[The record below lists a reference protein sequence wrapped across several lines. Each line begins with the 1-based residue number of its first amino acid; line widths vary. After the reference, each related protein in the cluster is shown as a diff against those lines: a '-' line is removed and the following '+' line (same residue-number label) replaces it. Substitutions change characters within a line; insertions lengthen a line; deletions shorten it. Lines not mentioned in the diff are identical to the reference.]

1 MDNKCGIARVIINK
15 IKSKFTCLISDKNCQ
30 LLEKFSEQAI
40 NPRDEML
47 VEKILENGNKLWV
60 DFATKSSIDE
70 KNICNTTYKNTE
82 VYNLEMRKF
91 TFSSLGESLL
101 AIYNSNSISKTR
113 EANIKITKEGFAG
126 VPVTGIRYRKST
138 GNDTENR

>member
-1 MDNKCGIARVIINK
+1 
-15 IKSKFTCLISDKNCQ
+15 
-30 LLEKFSEQAI
+30 
-40 NPRDEML
+40 ML

-60 DFATKSSIDE
+60 DFATKSSIDD
-70 KNICNTTYKNTE
+70 KDICNTTYKNTE

-113 EANIKITKEGFAG
+113 EANIKITKEGFEINQA
-126 VPVTGIRYRKST
+126 RFDT
-138 GNDTENR
+138 GNRPEVTPKTD

>member
-1 MDNKCGIARVIINK
+1 
-15 IKSKFTCLISDKNCQ
+15 
-30 LLEKFSEQAI
+30 
-40 NPRDEML
+40 ML

-70 KNICNTTYKNTE
+70 KDICNTTYKNTE

-113 EANIKITKEGFAG
+113 ESNIKITKEGFAG
-126 VPVTGIRYRKST
+126 VRVQEVGRK
-138 GNDTENR
+138 